1 MILEISPGNSFQ
13 LLVELVDAV
22 IGPATV
28 LMILLLFRRDFSD
41 IILRLGTL
49 KADKLGV
56 ELSFSK
62 KIEAI

>member
-1 MILEISPGNSFQ
+1 MTLEISPGNSFQ

-56 ELSFSK
+56 ELSFNK